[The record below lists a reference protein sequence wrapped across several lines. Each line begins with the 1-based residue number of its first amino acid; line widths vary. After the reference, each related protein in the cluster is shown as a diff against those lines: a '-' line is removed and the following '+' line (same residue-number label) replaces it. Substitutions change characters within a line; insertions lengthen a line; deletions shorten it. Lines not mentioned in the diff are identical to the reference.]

1 MLRELLRRKRETR
14 VQRGLRVMLVHKVQ
28 LVPRGL
34 QAIMVLREPT
44 EITATMVP
52 TALRVQQATMVPTV
66 LKVLRVL
73 RALPV

>member
-1 MLRELLRRKRETR
+1 M
-14 VQRGLRVMLVHKVQ
+14 MVHKVQ
-28 LVPRGL
+28 RVPRGL

-52 TALRVQQATMVPTV
+52 TALRELAEPKELVA
-66 LKVLRVL
+66 LKVLLVP

>member
-28 LVPRGL
+28 LVLRVL
-34 QAIMVLREPT
+34 QAAMVLRGPT

-52 TALRVQQATMVPTV
+52 TVLRVQ
-66 LKVLRVL
+66 
-73 RALPV
+73 